1 MNRDH
6 KVFNVVK
13 SIYENS
19 ETRPMGLWMWNNH
32 VQWVADKTRQ
42 LAIKYSANEETAV
55 SAALLHDLADSRY
68 ERNDPK
74 FDEWSEEKALE
85 ILKGADF
92 TEEEAKE
99 IIEVVIRP
107 HSCRPDNLPT
117 TLEGKVLA
125 TADAMFHLQT
135 SFFTVLC
142 YKNMPASAKSLEEW
156 QTWFEE
162 KVERDYGSKIFF
174 DDEKNE
180 VTSDYEALKRVFG
193 NKSLKE
199 IL

>member
-1 MNRDH
+1 MERDQ
-6 KVFNVVK
+6 KVFTAVK
-13 SIYENS
+13 LLYENPES
-19 ETRPMGLWMWNNH
+19 RPMGLWMWNNH
-32 VQWVADKTRQ
+32 VQWVANKTKQ
-42 LAIKYSANEETAV
+42 LATKYNADEEKAV

-68 ERNDPK
+68 ERDNPE
-74 FDEWSEEKALE
+74 FNAWSETKAYE
-85 ILKGADF
+85 VLKETDF
-92 TEEEAKE
+92 TEEEAREIME
-99 IIEVVIRP
+99 IIVRP
-107 HSCRPDNLPT
+107 HSCRPGNLPT

-142 YKNMPASAKSLEEW
+142 YKNMPTSAKSLAAW
-156 QTWFEE
+156 QVWFEE

-180 VTSDYEALKRVFG
+180 VKADYEALKRVFG
-193 NKSLKE
+193 NRSLKE

>member
-1 MNRDH
+1 MNRDK
-6 KVFNVVK
+6 KVFEIVK
-13 SIYENS
+13 AVYENE

-32 VQWVADKTRQ
+32 VQWVADKTKQ
-42 LAIKYSANEETAV
+42 LATKYNADEEMSV
-55 SAALLHDLADSRY
+55 SAALLHDLADARH
-68 ERNDPK
+68 ERGNPE
-74 FDEWSEEKALE
+74 FDEWSETKAYE
-85 ILKGADF
+85 VLKETDY
-92 TEEEAKE
+92 TEEEAREIME
-99 IIEVVIRP
+99 IIVRP
-107 HSCRPDNLPT
+107 HSCRPGNLPT

-142 YKNMPASAKSLEEW
+142 YKNMPVNAKSLEAW
-156 QTWFEE
+156 QVWFEE

-174 DDEKNE
+174 DDEKAE
-180 VTSDYEALKRVFG
+180 VMADYEALKRVFG